1 MDQPSGS
8 RRMGRKMGTDK
19 YNPSG
24 IELRKGIKTES
35 IRIKFMYRGME
46 CRETLKLAHT
56 KANIKFA
63 ERLRGEILNA
73 IQLRTFDYAKYFP
86 DSRQLHKFGQEPG
99 RNKKTVG
106 NMLELQME
114 LYERTLAPSTFK
126 NYQRY
131 TKSLLMP
138 KWGTMLLTELK
149 PAALRSWIA
158 TLELKARSL
167 RQILIPLRGAI
178 ELALNDELIDDNP
191 LDRVKLKKI
200 MSREAYKVDAEADP
214 FSASEILTLLE
225 TYPGQVRNV
234 FQFAFY
240 TGMRPGE
247 IIALRWDSIDWLAM
261 QVKVER
267 SRTAGVS
274 REELK
279 TKSSRRLVDL
289 RQGAYDALIAQR
301 QHSELAGDLVFL
313 DPATGKGWDT
323 TGRLSIYWATMI
335 RRSKMRYRKPYQ
347 TRHTFASTLL
357 SAGENPL
364 YVAKQMGHKDTTML
378 TRHYSRWIEQENGE
392 LPREY
397 QKAVAAQQQRA
408 G

>member
-1 MDQPSGS
+1 
-8 RRMGRKMGTDK
+8 MGTDK
-19 YNPSG
+19 SNPSG
-24 IELRKGIKTES
+24 IELRKGLKTES

-73 IQLRTFDYAKYFP
+73 IQLKTFDYAKYFP
-86 DSRQLHKFGQEPG
+86 DSRQLQKFGQQPG
-99 RNKKTVG
+99 RHKMTVG
-106 NMLELQME
+106 DMLELQLA

-131 TKSLLMP
+131 TKSFLMT
-138 KWGTMLLTELK
+138 KWGTTLLSELK

-167 RQILIPLRGAI
+167 RQMLIPLRGAI

-200 MSREAYKVDAEADP
+200 LSQEAYDVEAEPDP

-240 TGMRPGE
+240 SGMRPSE
-247 IIALRWDSIDWLAM
+247 IIALRWESVDWLAM
-261 QVKVER
+261 LIKVER

-274 REELK
+274 REKLK
-279 TKSSRRLVDL
+279 TKSSRRTVDL
-289 RQGAYDALIAQR
+289 RQGAYEALLDQR
-301 QHSELAGDLVFL
+301 QYSELAGGLVFL

-323 TGRLSIYWATMI
+323 TSRLSICWATMI

-378 TRHYSRWIEQENGE
+378 TRHYSKWIEQENGE
-392 LPREY
+392 LPKLY
-397 QKAVAAQQQRA
+397 QKATAVQQQRT

>member
-1 MDQPSGS
+1 
-8 RRMGRKMGTDK
+8 
-19 YNPSG
+19 
-24 IELRKGIKTES
+24 
-35 IRIKFMYRGME
+35 MYRGME

-73 IQLRTFDYAKYFP
+73 IQLQTFDYAKYFP
-86 DSRQLHKFGQEPG
+86 DSRQLSKFGQQPG
-99 RNKKTVG
+99 RHKKTVG
-106 NMLELQME
+106 DMLKLQLE
-114 LYERTLAPSTFK
+114 LYERTLAPSSFK

-138 KWGTMLLTELK
+138 QWGAMLLSEFK

-158 TLELKARSL
+158 TLDIKARSL
-167 RQILIPLRGAI
+167 RQMLIPLRGAI
-178 ELALNDELIDDNP
+178 ELALNDELIDSNP
-191 LDRVKLKKI
+191 LDRIKLKKI
-200 MSREAYKVDAEADP
+200 MSREAYNVEAEADP
-214 FSASEILTLLE
+214 FSAAEILTLLE
-225 TYPGQVRNV
+225 AYPGQVRNV
-234 FQFAFY
+234 FQFSFY

-247 IIALRWDSIDWLAM
+247 VIALRWDSIDWLSM

-267 SRTAGVS
+267 SRAAGVS

-289 RQGAYDALIAQR
+289 RQGAYEALLAQR
-301 QHSELAGDLVFL
+301 QYSELAGGLVFL

-335 RRSKMRYRKPYQ
+335 RRSKIRYRKPYQ

-378 TRHYSRWIEQENGE
+378 TRHYSRWIEQENGD

-397 QKAVAAQQQRA
+397 QKAVTFQQQWN